1 MTSERKLEGG
11 ELTLILHGEI
21 NSVTSPDFERAI
33 GDVADIHRLVLDF
46 ADVAYISS
54 AGLRVLMKTKRE
66 IGERE
71 FKLINLTTEVRDV
84 LDITGSSKILG
95 L

>member
-1 MTSERKLEGG
+1 MVV
-11 ELTLILHGEI
+11 LHGEI
-21 NSVTSPDFERAI
+21 NSMTASAFEQAI
-33 GDVADIHRLVLDF
+33 GDVSDIRRLVLDF
-46 ADVAYISS
+46 ADVEYISS
-54 AGLRVLMKTKRE
+54 AGLRVLMRTKRE
-66 IGERE
+66 LGERE

>member
-1 MTSERKLEGG
+1 MTSERKLDGG
-11 ELTLILHGEI
+11 KLTVILHGEI
-21 NSVTSPDFERAI
+21 NSVTAPEFEAAT
-33 GDVADIHRLVLDF
+33 GDVTDIHGLVLDF
-46 ADVAYISS
+46 ADVEYISS
-54 AGLRVLMKTKRE
+54 AGLRVLMKAKRE
-66 IGERE
+66 LGERE

>member
-1 MTSERKLEGG
+1 MTSEKKLDGG
-11 ELTLILHGEI
+11 ELSVILHGEI
-21 NSVTSPDFERAI
+21 NSLTAPEFEQAI
-33 GDVADIHRLVLDF
+33 GDVADIHSLVLDF

-54 AGLRVLMKTKRE
+54 AGLRVLMRVKRE
-66 IGERE
+66 LGERA
-71 FKLINLTTEVRDV
+71 FTLINLTTEVRDV